1 MTEEQNEHHEH
12 IVSYKLFAIVWI
24 LLLILTGITVAVARV
39 DLGALNIWV
48 ALAVASVKSGLVV
61 AYFMHMKYEQPL
73 FKLSL
78 IATLAILAI
87 FIGFNFFDV
96 LYR

>member
-1 MTEEQNEHHEH
+1 MSEQHEH
-12 IVSYKLFAIVWI
+12 IVPYKTFTIVWI
-24 LLLILTGITVAVARV
+24 VLLILTGITIWVAQY

-48 ALAVASVKSGLVV
+48 ALAIATLKSGLVV
-61 AYFMHMKYEQPL
+61 AFFMHMKYEHPL
-73 FKLSL
+73 FKLCL

>member
-1 MTEEQNEHHEH
+1 MSEEHAH
-12 IVSYKLFAIVWI
+12 IVPYSTFLYIWVA
-24 LLLILTGITVAVARV
+24 LLILTGVTVWVAQYN
-39 DLGALNIWV
+39 LGALNIWV
-48 ALAVASVKSGLVV
+48 ALGIATLKSSLVV
-61 AYFMHMKYEQPL
+61 AVFMHMKYENLL

-78 IATLAILAI
+78 LSTLVILAI

>member
-1 MTEEQNEHHEH
+1 MSEQHEH
-12 IVSYKLFAIVWI
+12 IVPYRTFAIVWV
-24 LLLILTGITVAVARV
+24 LLLILTGVTVWVAQY

-48 ALAVASVKSGLVV
+48 ALAIATLKSGLVV
-61 AYFMHMKYEQPL
+61 AFFMHMKYEQPL
-73 FKLSL
+73 FKFCLV
-78 IATLAILAI
+78 AALAILAI

>member
-1 MTEEQNEHHEH
+1 MSEQHEH
-12 IVSYKLFAIVWI
+12 IVPYKTFAIVWI
-24 LLLILTGITVAVARV
+24 VLLILTGVTVWVAQY

-48 ALAVASVKSGLVV
+48 ALAIATVKSGLVV
-61 AYFMHMKYEQPL
+61 AFFMHMKYEQPL
-73 FKLSL
+73 FKICLV
-78 IATLAILAI
+78 ATLAILAI

>member
-1 MTEEQNEHHEH
+1 MTEEHAH
-12 IVSYKLFAIVWI
+12 IVPYKTFMIVWFV
-24 LLLILTGITVAVARV
+24 LLILTGVTVWVAQY
-39 DLGALNIWV
+39 DLGAMNIWV
-48 ALAVASVKSGLVV
+48 ALGIATFKSGLVV
-61 AYFMHMKYEQPL
+61 AYFMHMKYESWL

-78 IATLAILAI
+78 LSCLAILAI